1 MININDTSHNETTFP
16 IIDSSFVFSTALND
30 IFASNLSLSSCLSEP
45 LSPTDT
51 DTSLS
56 SNNTHNEFQLVLS
69 EKLDLLKSAESII
82 HAYIQE
88 NMISFSKPTFEND
101 ILEHVCCVLN
111 TQLVHV
117 IENTNERNSII
128 DTIAEDALTEYFK
141 GAIPTRSIQPTT
153 ILHKVDVKTIR
164 KQLTKLKNI
173 PQPDQRT
180 TEWYEFRYKYL
191 TASSAWK
198 ALSQKDSATYN
209 QIVYDKCKPLDV
221 TKYTKSVSTTTPM
234 HWGQKYEDVSIMWYE
249 NQYDTHVDDYGCL
262 PHPTLSFLAASPDGI
277 NTSLGPR
284 YGRMLE
290 VKNIVNREITGI
302 PKYEYWIQMQL
313 QMEVCELD
321 ECDFLETRF
330 KEYETEK
337 EFLEDGTFTKTHDG
351 KHKGIIMYF
360 VKDQKPYYVYAPWQ
374 ISQNDFNIWEAS
386 MMEKHKDLNWIQN
399 LYWKLDEISCV
410 LVVRN
415 KEWFT
420 AAKPKFQEVW
430 NTIEKERKSG
440 YEHRAPKKKMKKN
453 DNKNKDGITT
463 GKCFIHIQQ
472 MQTNKT
478 TQNYVKNEKSEKKE
492 KNAEPPAKKQK
503 TLTISVSTEALKDA
517 FIEL

>member
-1 MININDTSHNETTFP
+1 
-16 IIDSSFVFSTALND
+16 
-30 IFASNLSLSSCLSEP
+30 
-45 LSPTDT
+45 
-51 DTSLS
+51 
-56 SNNTHNEFQLVLS
+56 
-69 EKLDLLKSAESII
+69 
-82 HAYIQE
+82 
-88 NMISFSKPTFEND
+88 
-101 ILEHVCCVLN
+101 
-111 TQLVHV
+111 
-117 IENTNERNSII
+117 
-128 DTIAEDALTEYFK
+128 
-141 GAIPTRSIQPTT
+141 RSIQPTA
-153 ILHKVDVKTIR
+153 ILHSVNVETIR

-191 TASSAWK
+191 TASNAWK
-198 ALSQKDSATYN
+198 ALHNKDSATYN

-221 TKYTKSVSTTTPM
+221 TKYTRSVSTTSPM
-234 HWGQKYEDVSIMWYE
+234 HWGQKYEDVSIMWYQ
-249 NQYDTHVDDYGCL
+249 NMYDTHVDDYGCL

-330 KEYETEK
+330 KEYETEE
-337 EFLEDGTFTKTHDG
+337 EFLEDGTFTTTHDG

-360 VKDQKPYYVYAPWQ
+360 VKENKPYYIYAPWQ
-374 ISQNDFNIWEAS
+374 ISQDDFNIWEAS
-386 MMEKHKDLNWIQN
+386 MMEKHKDLYWIQN

-415 KEWFT
+415 KEWFN

-430 NTIEKERKSG
+430 NTIEKERTTG

-453 DNKNKDGITT
+453 EAKSNNTKNNDGIST

-472 MQTNKT
+472 MQTNET
-478 TQNYVKNEKSEKKE
+478 TQNCVKSEKSEKSEKKE
-492 KNAEPPAKKQK
+492 KESEPPAKKQK

-517 FIEL
+517 SIDL